1 MTPAQATG
9 ASTSGAQE
17 GHTSRRLGRWATAC
31 EPLALLC
38 CCVRA
43 GSWRL
48 PCAAPCRAQSRRAS
62 ACILPRA
69 PRRRAH
75 PPARR
80 PAPKVEGP
88 NGWEQSEEVAR
99 RLLEDMAA
107 AEAREA
113 AQRQRDKAE
122 GRAVAE
128 AHRAGAT
135 VSRAWEQE
143 EEVYRRLASEMAALE
158 KRGFPFTASRTNL
171 ATPSM
176 PPKLAPGAT
185 PPLPPLASVPRPVP
199 MNRTPSV
206 QAALDHPSWEQEEA
220 RLPRAP
226 QHLTLQRAAV
236 ADYSF
241 LSVHRRFTTAWPL
254 SLRSWSRAGLARANR
269 RQRQSGFPKVRPR

>member
-1 MTPAQATG
+1 MSSAKPPRKCVHLPLRPA
-9 ASTSGAQE
+9 ASRS
-17 GHTSRRLGRWATAC
+17 
-31 EPLALLC
+31 
-38 CCVRA
+38 
-43 GSWRL
+43 
-48 PCAAPCRAQSRRAS
+48 
-62 ACILPRA
+62 
-69 PRRRAH
+69 

-80 PAPKVEGP
+80 PAPKVEGGP

-128 AHRAGAT
+128 AHRAGAA

-158 KRGFPFTASRTNL
+158 KRGFPFTASRANL
-171 ATPSM
+171 AAPSM

-220 RLPRAP
+220 RPPRAP
-226 QHLTLQRAAV
+226 ISSYHARSL
-236 ADYSF
+236 ADCSN
-241 LSVHRRFTTAWPL
+241 
-254 SLRSWSRAGLARANR
+254 AGGLPPPGR
-269 RQRQSGFPKVRPR
+269 